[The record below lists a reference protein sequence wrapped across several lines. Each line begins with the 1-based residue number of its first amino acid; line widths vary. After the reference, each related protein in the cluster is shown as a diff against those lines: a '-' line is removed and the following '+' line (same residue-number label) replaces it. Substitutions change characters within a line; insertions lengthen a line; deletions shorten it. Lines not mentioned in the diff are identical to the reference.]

1 MNSFSDELEK
11 LSYAMGMNMGEY
23 LSHTPVEINRE
34 AALAGMRDFFAGS
47 ARLSAEEYAAAMQ
60 TLRSRMQQA
69 AQGQAEGHP
78 VRSPVRGRQ
87 TGQWCETLRYRPGPG
102 SLYRH
107 LPRRPRV

>member
-47 ARLSAEEYAAAMQ
+47 A
-60 TLRSRMQQA
+60 
-69 AQGQAEGHP
+69 
-78 VRSPVRGRQ
+78 
-87 TGQWCETLRYRPGPG
+87 
-102 SLYRH
+102 
-107 LPRRPRV
+107 